1 MPDVFVGSL
10 KSPEDTEIIF
20 NCLKNVVRQTKD
32 IYILANSYDLTESM
46 NFLSDKFKKYVFLT
60 EQRKIK

>member
-10 KSPEDTEIIF
+10 KSPEGIEIIF

-32 IYILANSYDLTESM
+32 ICILANSYDLTESITFCQINLRSM
-46 NFLSDKFKKYVFLT
+46 SS
-60 EQRKIK
+60 

>member
-10 KSPEDTEIIF
+10 KSPEGTEIIF